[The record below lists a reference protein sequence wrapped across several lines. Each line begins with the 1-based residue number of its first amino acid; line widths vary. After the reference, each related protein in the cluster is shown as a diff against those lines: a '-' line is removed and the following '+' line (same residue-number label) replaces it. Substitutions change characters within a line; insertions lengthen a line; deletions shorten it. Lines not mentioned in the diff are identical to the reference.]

1 MVVGYLR
8 LNATRNKLRNM
19 SVEVP
24 RGVLTCVTGVAGSGK
39 SSLVAEFI
47 NNIGDGGGRVVFVDQ
62 KPVGRSSRSN
72 PATYIGIFDAIR
84 QAFADANGVSPS
96 LFSCYSRGSC
106 SECGGEG
113 HVEMELSFIDDVRLE
128 CSMCRERHYRN
139 EVLEHR
145 YHDMT
150 IADLLQLTVA
160 TRPASLPGWPGALT
174 TMTR

>member
-24 RGVLTCVTGVAGSGK
+24 KGVLTCVTGVAGSGK
-39 SSLVAEFI
+39 SSLAAEFI

-84 QAFADANGVSPS
+84 QAFVMPTGSARPSSAATREAPAPNVAAKAMSRWNSPS
-96 LFSCYSRGSC
+96 STMSGSSAPCAGRGTTAMKS
-106 SECGGEG
+106 S
-113 HVEMELSFIDDVRLE
+113 
-128 CSMCRERHYRN
+128 N
-139 EVLEHR
+139 
-145 YHDMT
+145 T
-150 IADLLQLTVA
+150 A
-160 TRPASLPGWPGALT
+160 TT
-174 TMTR
+174 T